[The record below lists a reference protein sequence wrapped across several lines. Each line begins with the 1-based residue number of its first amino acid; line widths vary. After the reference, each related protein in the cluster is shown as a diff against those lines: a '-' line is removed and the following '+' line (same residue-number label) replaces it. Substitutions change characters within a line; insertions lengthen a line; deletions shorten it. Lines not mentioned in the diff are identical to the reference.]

1 MGAGVPGS
9 APDAPL
15 GGPEVAV
22 VPAGPTAS
30 PTGVAAPL
38 RGLAGSMNNM
48 ITGLARSLAAV
59 QSQKASEG

>member
-1 MGAGVPGS
+1 MVLEEIAARIAAYWLQKTGLRKVVLAG
-9 APDAPL
+9 
-15 GGPEVAV
+15 
-22 VPAGPTAS
+22 
-30 PTGVAAPL
+30 GVAAPL